1 MWYDDCV
8 QTCHFRSKWEGALL
22 PEILLENLATQ
33 YRCFISDL
41 PELAQSKAF
50 LESLARFD
58 FRTYSLK
65 ECSYA
70 LSYLFETTLIF
81 IDYSSIAD
89 YIHQQLKKLKKGPK
103 GEGVSPSI

>member
-1 MWYDDCV
+1 M
-8 QTCHFRSKWEGALL
+8 

-41 PELAQSKAF
+41 PELARSKAF

-70 LSYLFETTLIF
+70 LSYLFDTTLIF

-89 YIHQQLKKLKKGPK
+89 YIRQQLKKRINSLKEKGD
-103 GEGVSPSI
+103 SPSI